1 MAETAPEIAKWYV
14 VSVYSG
20 LENSVVEGIKFQ
32 AGKRGLL
39 DQFEDFLVPCEQTV
53 EMRRNTKVTV
63 KRNCFPGYILVKVH
77 MSDEVWSLICSVPR
91 VNGFLG
97 AKKPLPV
104 SEAEIARVMNQVKE
118 SQEKPRNVIS
128 FETGEVVKVCEGPFT
143 SFSGTIEQIDEE
155 KERLTVSVMIFGRPT
170 PIELEFDQVE
180 KA

>member
-1 MAETAPEIAKWYV
+1 MAEASVENAKWYV

-20 LENSVVEGIKFQ
+20 LEKSVVEGIKFQ

-39 DQFEDFLVPCEQTV
+39 DRFEDFLVPSEQTI
-53 EMRRNTKVTV
+53 EMRRNTRVTV
-63 KRNCFPGYILVKVH
+63 TRNCFPGYVLVKVR

-97 AKKPLPV
+97 AKKPQPV
-104 SEAEIARVMNQVKE
+104 PESEVARVMAQVRE

-128 FETGEVVKVCEGPFT
+128 FETGEVIKVCEGPFT
-143 SFSGTIEQIDEE
+143 SFTGTIEEVDDQ
-155 KERLTVSVMIFGRPT
+155 KERLTVSIMIFGRPT
-170 PIELEFDQVE
+170 PIELEFNQVE